1 MLLLAGCTA
10 ADPTVAPS
18 PLTMASASPAAVV
31 SADPSIASAEPSIQ
45 DVMTLGRFADLKPGT
60 YSIDPD
66 GDATTPLRVVYDIP
80 AAGWSMWIGAAKSSD
95 AGNTGVSITTVSNL
109 VTDGCTDH
117 AWREPPIGPTVD
129 DLATALTE
137 LAPFEVTSPPSEVTL
152 AGYDG
157 KHLAWT
163 VPELPVEAAG
173 DDTRFIDCHN
183 GQLKS
188 WVAFIDA
195 DQPGDAFY
203 GYTGP
208 GYVEDFWIL
217 DVDGTRLMIA
227 AEQSAGSPAADVAE
241 QDAIVE
247 SIRIEP

>member
-1 MLLLAGCTA
+1 MITPVTG
-10 ADPTVAPS
+10 
-18 PLTMASASPAAVV
+18 SASIRCPLMNRTCKHGRACVDDSTERIPHLVNCALQ
-31 SADPSIASAEPSIQ
+31 AQ
-45 DVMTLGRFADLKPGT
+45 LG
-60 YSIDPD
+60 
-66 GDATTPLRVVYDIP
+66 
-80 AAGWSMWIGAAKSSD
+80 
-95 AGNTGVSITTVSNL
+95 TG
-109 VTDGCTDH
+109 H
-117 AWREPPIGPTVD
+117 RHRWQEPPIGPTVD

-137 LAPFEVTSPPSEVTL
+137 LAPFEVTSPPSEVTF
-152 AGYDG
+152 AGYAG

-163 VPELPVEAAG
+163 VPDLPVEANG
-173 DDTRFIDCHN
+173 DETRFTGCHN

-195 DQPGDAFY
+195 DLPGDAFY

-241 QDAIVE
+241 RDAIVE
-247 SIRIEP
+247 SIRFGP